1 MPGFRRR
8 PPRAVDLGV
17 RGQKSMESSDM
28 KVNIEFTDVISPAIL
43 AEIVELLIK
52 NLLHQ
57 VTSLR
62 IIIICVI

>member
-1 MPGFRRR
+1 
-8 PPRAVDLGV
+8 
-17 RGQKSMESSDM
+17 MESSDM